1 MARKS
6 RKNMMPQ
13 AAVQEAVQQNEKELL
28 RTAAYARLSVENGGH
43 ETEDSLHTQILQI
56 HNYIRENPELTLTDT
71 YADNGFTGTRFDR
84 PEFERMMQDVR
95 TGKIQ
100 CIVVKDLSRFGRDYI
115 ETGSYL
121 ETIFPMLHVRF
132 IAINDDFDN
141 IRQSDVDSLAVPI
154 KNMVN
159 SLYAKDISKKISLS
173 YQMRREK
180 GIPTSWCT
188 PYGYQLNQQ
197 GNKFEATEDAKW
209 VKLIY
214 QWYLAGVSTNE
225 IARRLEFLEVARP
238 NERLNR
244 KLHEGD
250 DPTYNKWHPSTVLRI
265 LNSSAYIGELVSGKT
280 QTASYKG
287 IGLHPVE
294 KKEWHIVENAHEAI
308 ILKSDFEKVQA
319 RREQNKEKRE
329 RAMARSK
336 ATREKC
342 YNHLSGMVYCGC
354 CRRNMTFERRV
365 HGTVKETHYGVFICK
380 RKKNTTP
387 CAYHAVPEK
396 MLMMVA
402 MDQIHHLVSTMCEE
416 EKLVKDMMRGSNLDS
431 ARSIKMKEKSI
442 LFRIHEAEERRLRL
456 YEDYKA
462 EILDED
468 EYSQLKEHYI
478 AEKQRLEHELQKQRQ
493 RALELEK
500 RIKICDAQMERMKL
514 NNGTPGI
521 EVAVSNL
528 VNNMYSRDI
537 AKKVRAALETNWKNG
552 KATCTNVPFGY
563 VWNKKGG
570 RRWEIEPEA
579 AASVKKVFELAL
591 SGRNTTQIAYGMN
604 ELNLPTPG
612 LYAKRKNLMMGSNP
626 IIAPDSEM
634 LWNAAIVWRILRRYE
649 YTGALVMGKRKKI
662 DVNTTSIRT
671 LPEDKWI
678 IAENAHE
685 AIVTK
690 DEYYQAQKAIRNVTP
705 IQYKVGDD
713 FALKGKICCGNCKRQ
728 LRHEKQYGEMVFC
741 CGYKRAA
748 GKFSKCYGGYYREYS
763 VNAKVARAIK
773 TVFYALDVVNQG
785 MQEKQSITV
794 RCMDIEDLEKQAEA
808 IRVEQIKLYESYA
821 DGVLLRDAYI
831 EKKKA
836 LSEKL
841 AALQDNIR
849 TEKEEQECA
858 DELDEEI
865 RALTKQ
871 ASEKTYIGGL
881 TKECVDAFVSM
892 VYLYDDQTMK
902 IEFNCEDV
910 IRRALEKYGA

>member
-121 ETIFPMLHVRF
+121 ETIFPM
-132 IAINDDFDN
+132 N
-141 IRQSDVDSLAVPI
+141 
-154 KNMVN
+154 
-159 SLYAKDISKKISLS
+159 
-173 YQMRREK
+173 
-180 GIPTSWCT
+180 
-188 PYGYQLNQQ
+188 
-197 GNKFEATEDAKW
+197 
-209 VKLIY
+209 
-214 QWYLAGVSTNE
+214 
-225 IARRLEFLEVARP
+225 
-238 NERLNR
+238 
-244 KLHEGD
+244 
-250 DPTYNKWHPSTVLRI
+250 
-265 LNSSAYIGELVSGKT
+265 
-280 QTASYKG
+280 
-287 IGLHPVE
+287 
-294 KKEWHIVENAHEAI
+294 
-308 ILKSDFEKVQA
+308 
-319 RREQNKEKRE
+319 
-329 RAMARSK
+329 
-336 ATREKC
+336 
-342 YNHLSGMVYCGC
+342 
-354 CRRNMTFERRV
+354 
-365 HGTVKETHYGVFICK
+365 
-380 RKKNTTP
+380 
-387 CAYHAVPEK
+387 
-396 MLMMVA
+396 
-402 MDQIHHLVSTMCEE
+402 
-416 EKLVKDMMRGSNLDS
+416 
-431 ARSIKMKEKSI
+431 
-442 LFRIHEAEERRLRL
+442 
-456 YEDYKA
+456 
-462 EILDED
+462 
-468 EYSQLKEHYI
+468 
-478 AEKQRLEHELQKQRQ
+478 ELQ
-493 RALELEK
+493 
-500 RIKICDAQMERMKL
+500 
-514 NNGTPGI
+514 
-521 EVAVSNL
+521 
-528 VNNMYSRDI
+528 
-537 AKKVRAALETNWKNG
+537 
-552 KATCTNVPFGY
+552 F
-563 VWNKKGG
+563 
-570 RRWEIEPEA
+570 
-579 AASVKKVFELAL
+579 
-591 SGRNTTQIAYGMN
+591 
-604 ELNLPTPG
+604 PTPG
-612 LYAKRKNLMMGSNP
+612 LYAKRKNLLMGSNP

-649 YTGALVMGKRKKI
+649 YTGALVMGRRKKI
-662 DVNTTSIRT
+662 DVNTTSVRT

-713 FALKGKICCGNCKRQ
+713 FALKGKICCGNCNRQ
-728 LRHEKQYGEMVFC
+728 LRHERQYGEMVFY
-741 CGYKRAA
+741 CGYKRSA

-841 AALQDNIR
+841 AALQDSIR

>member
-13 AAVQEAVQQNEKELL
+13 AVTQEAVQQNEKELL
-28 RTAAYARLSVENGGH
+28 STAAYARLSVENGGH

-141 IRQSDVDSLAVPI
+141 IRQSDLDSLAVPI

-319 RREQNKEKRE
+319 RREQNKE
-329 RAMARSK
+329 
-336 ATREKC
+336 
-342 YNHLSGMVYCGC
+342 
-354 CRRNMTFERRV
+354 
-365 HGTVKETHYGVFICK
+365 
-380 RKKNTTP
+380 NTTP

-431 ARSIKMKEKSI
+431 ARSIKMKENSI
-442 LFRIHEAEERRLRL
+442 LFRIQEAEERRLRL

-500 RIKICDAQMERMKL
+500 RIKICDAQMERMRGIL
-514 NNGTPGI
+514 N
-521 EVAVSNL
+521 
-528 VNNMYSRDI
+528 
-537 AKKVRAALETNWKNG
+537 
-552 KATCTNVPFGY
+552 
-563 VWNKKGG
+563 
-570 RRWEIEPEA
+570 
-579 AASVKKVFELAL
+579 
-591 SGRNTTQIAYGMN
+591 QN
-604 ELNLPTPG
+604 E
-612 LYAKRKNLMMGSNP
+612 
-626 IIAPDSEM
+626 
-634 LWNAAIVWRILRRYE
+634 
-649 YTGALVMGKRKKI
+649 
-662 DVNTTSIRT
+662 
-671 LPEDKWI
+671 
-678 IAENAHE
+678 
-685 AIVTK
+685 
-690 DEYYQAQKAIRNVTP
+690 
-705 IQYKVGDD
+705 
-713 FALKGKICCGNCKRQ
+713 F
-728 LRHEKQYGEMVFC
+728 
-741 CGYKRAA
+741 
-748 GKFSKCYGGYYREYS
+748 
-763 VNAKVARAIK
+763 
-773 TVFYALDVVNQG
+773 
-785 MQEKQSITV
+785 
-794 RCMDIEDLEKQAEA
+794 
-808 IRVEQIKLYESYA
+808 
-821 DGVLLRDAYI
+821 
-831 EKKKA
+831 
-836 LSEKL
+836 
-841 AALQDNIR
+841 
-849 TEKEEQECA
+849 
-858 DELDEEI
+858 DEELVHELI
-865 RALTKQ
+865 KRIYVGMDNSVEVEFKCSDPYQEVLAIM
-871 ASEKTYIGGL
+871 SEVQN
-881 TKECVDAFVSM
+881 E
-892 VYLYDDQTMK
+892 
-902 IEFNCEDV
+902 
-910 IRRALEKYGA
+910 

>member
-180 GIPTSWCT
+180 V
-188 PYGYQLNQQ
+188 
-197 GNKFEATEDAKW
+197 D
-209 VKLIY
+209 
-214 QWYLAGVSTNE
+214 
-225 IARRLEFLEVARP
+225 
-238 NERLNR
+238 
-244 KLHEGD
+244 
-250 DPTYNKWHPSTVLRI
+250 
-265 LNSSAYIGELVSGKT
+265 
-280 QTASYKG
+280 
-287 IGLHPVE
+287 
-294 KKEWHIVENAHEAI
+294 
-308 ILKSDFEKVQA
+308 
-319 RREQNKEKRE
+319 
-329 RAMARSK
+329 
-336 ATREKC
+336 
-342 YNHLSGMVYCGC
+342 
-354 CRRNMTFERRV
+354 
-365 HGTVKETHYGVFICK
+365 
-380 RKKNTTP
+380 
-387 CAYHAVPEK
+387 
-396 MLMMVA
+396 
-402 MDQIHHLVSTMCEE
+402 
-416 EKLVKDMMRGSNLDS
+416 
-431 ARSIKMKEKSI
+431 
-442 LFRIHEAEERRLRL
+442 
-456 YEDYKA
+456 
-462 EILDED
+462 
-468 EYSQLKEHYI
+468 
-478 AEKQRLEHELQKQRQ
+478 
-493 RALELEK
+493 
-500 RIKICDAQMERMKL
+500 
-514 NNGTPGI
+514 
-521 EVAVSNL
+521 
-528 VNNMYSRDI
+528 
-537 AKKVRAALETNWKNG
+537 
-552 KATCTNVPFGY
+552 
-563 VWNKKGG
+563 
-570 RRWEIEPEA
+570 
-579 AASVKKVFELAL
+579 
-591 SGRNTTQIAYGMN
+591 
-604 ELNLPTPG
+604 
-612 LYAKRKNLMMGSNP
+612 
-626 IIAPDSEM
+626 
-634 LWNAAIVWRILRRYE
+634 
-649 YTGALVMGKRKKI
+649 
-662 DVNTTSIRT
+662 
-671 LPEDKWI
+671 
-678 IAENAHE
+678 
-685 AIVTK
+685 
-690 DEYYQAQKAIRNVTP
+690 
-705 IQYKVGDD
+705 DD
-713 FALKGKICCGNCKRQ
+713 FALKGKICCGNCNRQ
-728 LRHEKQYGEMVFC
+728 LRHERQYGEMVFY
-741 CGYKRAA
+741 CGYKRSA

-794 RCMDIEDLEKQAEA
+794 RCVDIEDLEKQAEA

-821 DGVLLRDAYI
+821 DGVLQRDVYI
-831 EKKKA
+831 EKKKT

-841 AALQDNIR
+841 AALQDSIR

-865 RALTKQ
+865 RNLTKQ
-871 ASEKTYIGGL
+871 ASQKTYIGGL

-902 IEFNCEDV
+902 VEFNCEDV